1 MPDSFLPTIPAPRA
15 GSTLNLDAYPQPDPE
30 VIARQVAGEAVLV
43 LPLRGQVQVLNETG
57 AFLWALLDGAHS
69 VSDLIA
75 ALTVE
80 FDVPTD
86 RAQADVMA
94 FLDTLLAKKVIKV
107 STLSVL
113 TPIPPANDPTA

>member
-1 MPDSFLPTIPAPRA
+1 MPETFLPNDPAPRA
-15 GSTLNLDAYPQPDPE
+15 KSTPNLDAYPQPHPE
-30 VIARQVAGEAVLV
+30 VIARQVAGEVVLV
-43 LPLRGQVQVLNETG
+43 LPLRGKVQVLNETG

-75 ALTVE
+75 ALTLE
-80 FDVPTD
+80 FEVSADH
-86 RAQADVMA
+86 AQADVLA
-94 FLDTLLAKKVIKV
+94 FLDILLTKKVIKV